1 MSDRDPAKLSDQN
14 RIRRM
19 RALADRIT
27 SCTACAGM
35 NVPSV
40 TQAAPGYGSPHSPV
54 VIVGQSLC
62 GPCMATQIPFTG
74 GSGRFLDRA
83 LADAKLT
90 KEAVLTTNVV
100 HCHPP
105 KNRPSMPHEID
116 NCRPYLG
123 LEIAIVEPT
132 LIIGLGRDA
141 RAALERLQPTAPVLP
156 WPFIRPRKAPTD
168 TRSTRVLFAPHPS
181 WIARQ
186 PRAEQVDYLS
196 SLTSALKWAFAQP
209 R

>member
-1 MSDRDPAKLSDQN
+1 MSGDR
-14 RIRRM
+14 IHRM
-19 RALADRIT
+19 LDLASRIT

-35 NVPSV
+35 NIPAV

-83 LADAKLT
+83 LAGAKLA
-90 KEAVLTTNVV
+90 KEAVFTTNVV

-105 KNRPSMPHEID
+105 KNRPSLPHEID
-116 NCRPYLG
+116 NCRPYLDR
-123 LEIAIVEPT
+123 EIAIVEPR
-132 LIIGLGRDA
+132 LMIGLGRDA
-141 RAALERLQPTAPVLP
+141 RAALEHLDPHAPVLP
-156 WPFIRPRKAPTD
+156 WPFSRPRKPPTD
-168 TRSTRVLFAPHPS
+168 TDPTRLLFAPHPS

-186 PRAEQVDYLS
+186 PRTEQDDYVAH
-196 SLTSALKWAFAQP
+196 LTSALKWAFTAP